1 MPTGQTYAQR
11 KEAAAKRRA
20 ALAKKRKAA
29 VSKIKAKAKSVGSKI
44 KSKAKSVG
52 SKIKSR
58 VKGATAKYQGTKV
71 DRKSVRGVT
80 KTKGGNYPKY
90 AKGSAKGKDFNA
102 KLRAARKKKQKTM
115 TWDGRKYT
123 TGVKKTTRKGNT
135 YTNVVGKGSRLKNMS
150 SKMKANAAARRKK
163 RAAKKKK

>member
-1 MPTGQTYAQR
+1 MPTRQTYAQR

-29 VSKIKAKAKSVGSKI
+29 VSKIKTKAKSVGSKI
-44 KSKAKSVG
+44 KSAVKKKAH
-52 SKIKSR
+52 KIASR
-58 VKGATAKYQGTKV
+58 VKGATARYQGTTV

-115 TWDGRKYT
+115 TWDGRKYS
-123 TGVKKTTRKGNT
+123 TGVKKTTRKGAT
-135 YTNVVGKGSRLKNMS
+135 YTSKVGRGSKLGNM
-150 SKMKANAAARRKK
+150 KRKVQANRAQRK
-163 RAAKKKK
+163 AKKKK

>member
-1 MPTGQTYAQR
+1 MPQGAGTYGNKQGRPKMTPAQR
-11 KEAAAKRRA
+11 KAAAKKRRDAMA
-20 ALAKKRKAA
+20 AKRKAT
-29 VSKIKAKAKSVGSKI
+29 VGKI
-44 KSKAKSVG
+44 KSKVKKVVG
-52 SKIKSR
+52 KVKSR
-58 VKGATAKYQGTKV
+58 IKGATAKYQGTKV

-123 TGVKKTTRKGNT
+123 TGVKKTTRKGAT
-135 YTNVVGKGSRLKNMS
+135 YTSKVGRGSKLGNMKR
-150 SKMKANAAARRKK
+150 KMQANRAQRK
-163 RAAKKKK
+163 AKKKK